1 MKLKSCQWLTIVK
14 LHHKSLNCVYYPW
27 EESRFPGKKRTR
39 RERERER
46 ERESYTK
53 AINLWTQG
61 KQKKVCK
68 SHTCGKNRLE
78 DGSDP
83 KKLHNME
90 HLFIT
95 CGQEHVQHRLCQ
107 LACSQC
113 SLHVT
118 TQDFPSR
125 LYPHRYLFFRHGYLF
140 FQNQRF
146 VQQPKIPHQGFFLI
160 GILFFFSPETKI
172 FFPARIGT
180 SRIWALLFAK
190 GFFCPQRRTIHR

>member
-1 MKLKSCQWLTIVK
+1 MIHNCETASQITQLCL
-14 LHHKSLNCVYYPW
+14 LSLGGNPLPW
-27 EESRFPGKKRTR
+27 EKRNKK
-39 RERERER
+39 R

-61 KQKKVCK
+61 KQKRVCK
-68 SHTCGKNRLE
+68 NHTCGKNRLE

-107 LACSQC
+107 LPCSQC
-113 SLHVT
+113 SLRAT
-118 TQDFPSR
+118 TQDFSSR
-125 LYPHRYLFFRHGYLF
+125 LCPHLCLSFLHGYLF

-146 VQQPKIPHQGFFLI
+146 CATTQDSPSRLFPHRHPF
-160 GILFFFSPETKI
+160 LFFSE
-172 FFPARIGT
+172 RIGT
-180 SRIWALLFAK
+180 SSIWTLFFAK
-190 GFFCPQRRTIHR
+190 RCFCPQRRTIHR

>member
-1 MKLKSCQWLTIVK
+1 MIGNCETASQITQLCL
-14 LHHKSLNCVYYPW
+14 LSLGGKPLPW
-27 EESRFPGKKRTR
+27 EKKNKK
-39 RERERER
+39 R

-95 CGQEHVQHRLCQ
+95 CGQEHVQHRLRQ
-107 LACSQC
+107 LARSQC
-113 SLHVT
+113 SLCAT

-125 LYPHRYLFFRHGYLF
+125 LSPHLCLSFLHGYLF

-146 VQQPKIPHQGFFLI
+146 VPQPKIPRKGFFLI

>member
-1 MKLKSCQWLTIVK
+1 MKWDSNHVNDWQYWNCITNHSIVSTIPGRK
-14 LHHKSLNCVYYPW
+14 AASLG
-27 EESRFPGKKRTR
+27 GK
-39 RERERER
+39 EQEER

-61 KQKKVCK
+61 KLKKVCK
-68 SHTCGKNRLE
+68 NHTCGKNRLE

-83 KKLHNME
+83 KKQHNME

-95 CGQEHVQHRLCQ
+95 CGQEHVQHRFCQ

-125 LYPHRYLFFRHGYLF
+125 FYPHWYLFFLHGYLF

-146 VQQPKIPHQGFFLI
+146 CATTQD
-160 GILFFFSPETKI
+160 SP
-172 FFPARIGT
+172 
-180 SRIWALLFAK
+180 SRL
-190 GFFCPQRRTIHR
+190 